1 MSLIRV
7 YLAGAIA
14 GCTDEECSDWRQ
26 YVIDKWGRDQWS
38 TDKTIYRATRFKFL
52 NPLDRDFR
60 SKHIGPEEEKLIVG
74 LDKVDIQSSY
84 AVIYNYD
91 KPTVG
96 TSMEAVYGHIWGKL
110 GVLVCKTEK
119 GLSPWW
125 KYHVNQIVHNYEDAI
140 NYILEQHDGKK

>member
-1 MSLIRV
+1 MTLIRV

-26 YVIDKWGRDQWS
+26 YVIDKWAREEWTVVDGNKVF
-38 TDKTIYRATRFKFL
+38 KTARFKFL

-60 SKHIGPEEEKLIVG
+60 GRHIGPEEEKLIVG

-84 AVIYNYD
+84 AVIYNYV

-110 GVLVCKTEK
+110 GVLVCK
-119 GLSPWW
+119 
-125 KYHVNQIVHNYEDAI
+125 IVHNYEDAI
-140 NYILEQHDGKK
+140 NYILEQHDGTK